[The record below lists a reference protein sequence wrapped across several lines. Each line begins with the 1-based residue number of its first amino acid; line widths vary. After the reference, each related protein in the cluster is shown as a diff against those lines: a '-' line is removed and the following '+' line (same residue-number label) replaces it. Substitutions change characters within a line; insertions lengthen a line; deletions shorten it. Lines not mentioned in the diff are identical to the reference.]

1 MRASW
6 ARISVSFASAGA
18 NCSAKSRYSKKF
30 VFTSSL
36 SIFGKSMAGA
46 RGRRPVQVSGKR
58 LHLVAGLNLLLHVV
72 EVFGVEKLGAI
83 SASNNCVLDRNTFLM
98 PGGVAPF
105 QSGPTTM

>member
-18 NCSAKSRYSKKF
+18 NCSAKSKYSKKF

-58 LHLVAGLNLLLHVV
+58 LHLVAGLNLLHVV

-83 SASNNCVLDRNTFLM
+83 SASDKCVLDRNTFFM
-98 PGGVAPF
+98 SGGVAPF
-105 QSGPTTM
+105 QFGPTTM